1 MLLSSKKSW
10 ESGCIWDFTG
20 QLEMVFVINPILHLH
35 LKRHSGQ
42 EMISIKGENV
52 KPYIAETTPVFRM

>member
-1 MLLSSKKSW
+1 
-10 ESGCIWDFTG
+10 
-20 QLEMVFVINPILHLH
+20 MVFIINPILHLH